1 MTTVRKEIR
10 IDATS
15 AAVWNVRSDFGSPHT
30 WAPEVKHAVL
40 LGGIDRGE
48 GCERSCA
55 VSGLG
60 TITERAIAWKEGEG
74 FELAI
79 EGAPMMSKVRST
91 WAIRAEGGVSVVRAE
106 VEYET
111 RYGLLGAMIGVS
123 LMRLMMSRTLG
134 RTVRGLKQYV
144 ESGGAAEAGEAS
156 AA

>member
-1 MTTVRKEIR
+1 MRSWGQLT
-10 IDATS
+10 
-15 AAVWNVRSDFGSPHT
+15 AAKGASEAALSR
-30 WAPEVKHAVL
+30 
-40 LGGIDRGE
+40 
-48 GCERSCA
+48 
-55 VSGLG
+55 GLG

-91 WAIRAEGGVSVVRAE
+91 WTIRAEGGTAVVRAE
-106 VEYET
+106 VDYET
-111 RYGLLGAMIGVS
+111 RYGLLGAMIAAP

-144 ESGGAAEAGEAS
+144 ESGGAPEAGEAS